1 MAAGLQRECKM
12 ETLGV
17 MQGRLTPQT
26 DNRIQ
31 FFPLIGW
38 REEFPT
44 LKKLGISHLEWTF
57 DRNGLFE
64 NPILT
69 TSGCEEV
76 NYLAKSF
83 KVSIGT
89 ATCDNLMNAPIH
101 KVGPDGQTSSDEFEK
116 FIELVAKS
124 TISTLVWPLVDA
136 GSIKDSKELELFLV
150 AISKHFNLLA
160 KHGIK
165 VAFETDLSPLK
176 NLDLME
182 KLPQNLFG
190 LNLDIGNS
198 ASYGHSIVEEW
209 NLNSNRILNIHI
221 KDRLFEGLTVPLGSG
236 SVSWSEV
243 KYISDRYNKLMILQ
257 CARIAAQQERETITR
272 YINFLKTVEVI

>member
-1 MAAGLQRECKM
+1 MQ
-12 ETLGV
+12 TLGV
-17 MQGRLTPQT
+17 MQGRLTPQS
-26 DNRIQ
+26 DDRIQ
-31 FFPLIGW
+31 FFPIIGW
-38 REEFPT
+38 REEFPI
-44 LKKLGISHLEWTF
+44 LRKLGISNLEWTF
-57 DRNGLFE
+57 DRKGLFD

-76 NYLAKSF
+76 NYLAKNY
-83 KVSIGT
+83 KVSIST

-101 KVGPDGQTSSDEFEK
+101 KVGPDGQTSRDEFKK
-116 FIELVAKS
+116 FIELIGKT

-136 GSIKDSKELELFLV
+136 GSIKDSKELELFLA

-176 NLDLME
+176 NSDLME
-182 KLPQNLFG
+182 KLPRNLFG

-198 ASYGHSIVEEW
+198 ASYGHSIMDEW
-209 NLNSNRILNIHI
+209 NLNANRILNMHI
-221 KDRLFEGLTVPLGSG
+221 KDRHFEGSTVPLGSG
-236 SVSWSEV
+236 SVSWNEV

-257 CARIAAQQERETITR
+257 CARIAAQHGKETIIR